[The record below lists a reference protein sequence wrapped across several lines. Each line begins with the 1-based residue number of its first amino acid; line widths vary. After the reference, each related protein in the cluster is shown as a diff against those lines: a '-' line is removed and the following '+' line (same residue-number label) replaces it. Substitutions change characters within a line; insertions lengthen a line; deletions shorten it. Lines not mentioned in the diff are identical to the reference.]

1 MSDHPP
7 PGPPYGEAW
16 SPPPTYPPPGVAPPD
31 PATPPP
37 PVYGY
42 GQGYGT
48 GPTAGYG
55 YGYPYGPGGPGYG
68 YPAPARTNGN
78 AVASL
83 VCGICAFVVCPLTA
97 IAGIVTG
104 VRARRQIRD
113 SAGQEQGD
121 GLAVAGLVLSALGLL
136 YLLGMAIFLAFFI
149 TLAATIPSGPTTP
162 TTPTRPYPTSPTSVT
177 TTTLG

>member
-1 MSDHPP
+1 MSDLPP
-7 PGPPYGEAW
+7 AGPPQEPW
-16 SPPPTYPPPGVAPPD
+16 SPPPYPPPGVAPPG

-37 PVYGY
+37 PAYGY

-48 GPTAGYG
+48 GPAAGF
-55 YGYPYGPGGPGYG
+55 GYPYGPGGPGGYG
-68 YPAPARTNGN
+68 YQPPARTNGN

-113 SAGQEQGD
+113 SGGQEQGD
-121 GLAVAGLVLSALGLL
+121 GLAVAGLVISGLGLV
-136 YLLGMAIFLAFFI
+136 YLVGLAIFLAFFI
-149 TLAATIPSGPTTP
+149 TLAATLPSVPTTP
-162 TTPTRPYPTSPTSVT
+162 TAPTRPYPTAPTSVT